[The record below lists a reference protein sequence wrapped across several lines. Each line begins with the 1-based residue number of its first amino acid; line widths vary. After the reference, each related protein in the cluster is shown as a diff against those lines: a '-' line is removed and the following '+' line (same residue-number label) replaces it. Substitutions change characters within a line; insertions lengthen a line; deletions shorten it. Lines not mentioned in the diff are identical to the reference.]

1 LATAT
6 APTSGPTAAR
16 DGERPSEGV
25 LSTCP
30 SPASGSDARPN
41 CQHCGRFIPHPL
53 RRCRRR
59 QCPGYASIWAG
70 DQRQK
75 LFGNLNAYADQ
86 VPAGIKAPRVL
97 VSAATA
103 PGVGGG
109 MEWDEHHCAD
119 LGPHEHSGKLGCR
132 VRHSQSAR
140 WNESAP
146 ARWRELHGEAYRRCV
161 REGLKPWLLVRVWE
175 MQKRGL
181 LHAHPVLAYST
192 PRERAGADRY
202 LEHLDALRGRY
213 GFGFIERK
221 QRVRDPRAAAAYLSS
236 YFINGKGNKISL
248 EESVQSNWL
257 PRSIIHVSAALTQRS
272 RITMRTLR
280 LRRYAW
286 VLWRESDSAIWSITG
301 LEPQDLWYGLRE
313 GVALTE
319 LVASA
324 LDNRG
329 FLVEASWIG

>member
-1 LATAT
+1 VV
-6 APTSGPTAAR
+6 PP
-16 DGERPSEGV
+16 
-25 LSTCP
+25 
-30 SPASGSDARPN
+30 
-41 CQHCGRFIPHPL
+41 PL

-59 QCPGYASIWAG
+59 RCPGYAEIWAG

-75 LFGNLNAYADQ
+75 LFANLNAYADQ

-109 MEWDEHHCAD
+109 MGWDEHRCAA

-132 VRHSQSAR
+132 VRTSQATR
-140 WNESAP
+140 WNETAA
-146 ARWRELHGEAYRRCV
+146 ARWRALHGEAYRCCV

-192 PRERAGADRY
+192 PRERAAAKRY
-202 LEHLDALRGRY
+202 LELLDELRTRY
-213 GFGFIERK
+213 GFGYIERK
-221 QRVRDPRAAAAYLSS
+221 HQVRDPRAAAAYLSS
-236 YFINGKGNKISL
+236 YFVTGKGSKVSL
-248 EESVQSNWL
+248 QESVQSNWM
-257 PRSIIHVSAALTQRS
+257 PRSIIHVSKELTQRS
-272 RITMRTLR
+272 GITMRSLR

-286 VLWRESDSAIWSITG
+286 VLWRASDRGIWSLTG

-313 GVALTE
+313 GQTLTE
-319 LVASA
+319 MVASA
-324 LDNRG
+324 LDERG
-329 FLVEASWIG
+329 MLLSV